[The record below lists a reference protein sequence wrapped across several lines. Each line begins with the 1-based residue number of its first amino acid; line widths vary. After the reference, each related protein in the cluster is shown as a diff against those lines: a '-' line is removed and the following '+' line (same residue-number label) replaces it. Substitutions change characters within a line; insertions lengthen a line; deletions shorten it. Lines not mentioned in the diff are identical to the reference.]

1 MLCVR
6 ALVATFFAACLLAL
20 MIYPVPV
27 SAAEDKPQP
36 QVLFTNV
43 NVFDG
48 KSDKLAEGM
57 SVLVEG
63 NLIKKIAKGDTE
75 VRDDAKVIDGGGR
88 TLMPGLMD
96 AHVHLALVRRPGEIL
111 NDYDWMYVGALS
123 NEQAEEM
130 LMRGFTTV
138 RDIGGPTVGL
148 HRAIEEGYVVGP
160 RLFSSGP
167 YITQTSG
174 HGDFRNYNDLHP
186 GIYGQYSLMEMQGWL
201 IMADGAPEV
210 TRAVREALRYGA
222 KQIKMMAGG
231 GVSSPYDPLHTVQ
244 GGPEEF
250 SAAVKA
256 AEQWGTYVAVHA
268 YTDEAVRQAVEAGV
282 MCIEHGPFLTEDTM
296 KLMAEKGVF
305 LAPTARISL
314 TSPEDVGLDPNSG
327 TAAKLRQVNEGAA
340 NQLKWAKEYGV
351 TLVFSTDQFG
361 APENFKEQSNEFLTL
376 AEVFEPIEVLRM
388 ATSNVAALLDLSGEL
403 HPYREGTLGVIE
415 DGAYADIILVEGD
428 PTRDVT
434 ILSDYE
440 NKIDLIMKDGKI
452 YKNTL

>member
-1 MLCVR
+1 MFRRICICLCVVFVALSAR
-6 ALVATFFAACLLAL
+6 AQDSE
-20 MIYPVPV
+20 P
-27 SAAEDKPQP
+27 S

-43 NVFDG
+43 NIFNGTDG
-48 KSDKLAEGM
+48 ELIGAD
-57 SVLVEG
+57 VLVEG
-63 NLIKKIAKGDTE
+63 NLIKEIGQNLQASGATI
-75 VRDDAKVIDGGGR
+75 VDGGGR

-96 AHVHLALVRRPGEIL
+96 AHVHLALVRRPSEIL
-111 NDYDWMYVGALS
+111 NQYDWMYVGALA

-130 LMRGFTTV
+130 LLRGFTTV

-148 HRAIEEGYVVGP
+148 HRAIEEGQIIGP

-201 IMADGAPEV
+201 IMADGPAEV

-231 GVSSPYDPLHTVQ
+231 GVSSPYDPLHTIQ

-250 SAAVKA
+250 SAAVRA

-282 MCIEHGPFLTEDTM
+282 KSIEHGPFLTQKTM
-296 KLMAEKGVF
+296 KLMAKNDVF

-314 TSPEDVGLDPNSG
+314 TTPEVVGLDPTSS
-327 TAAKLRQVNEGAA
+327 TAEKLRQVNQGAS
-340 NQLKWAKEYGV
+340 NQLKWAKQYGV

-361 APENFKEQSNEFLTL
+361 APENFKIQSDEFLTL

-388 ATSNVAALLDLSGEL
+388 ATSNVAALLELSGEL
-403 HPYREGTLGVIE
+403 HPYREGPLGVIQE
-415 DGAYADIILVEGD
+415 GAYADLLLIDGNPLE
-428 PTRDVT
+428 DVT
-434 ILSDYE
+434 LLADYE
-440 NKIDLIMKDGKI
+440 NNIDLIMKDGKI

>member
-1 MLCVR
+1 MFRRICICLCVVFVALSAR
-6 ALVATFFAACLLAL
+6 AQDSE
-20 MIYPVPV
+20 P
-27 SAAEDKPQP
+27 S
-36 QVLFTNV
+36 QVLFANV
-43 NVFDG
+43 NIFNGTDG
-48 KSDKLAEGM
+48 ELIGAD
-57 SVLVEG
+57 VLVEG
-63 NLIKKIAKGDTE
+63 NLIKEIGQNLQASGATI
-75 VRDDAKVIDGGGR
+75 VDGGGR

-96 AHVHLALVRRPGEIL
+96 AHVHLALVRRPSEIL
-111 NDYDWMYVGALS
+111 NQYDWMYVGALA
-123 NEQAEEM
+123 NEQAEKM
-130 LMRGFTTV
+130 LLRGFTTV

-148 HRAIEEGYVVGP
+148 HRAIEEGQIIGP

-201 IMADGAPEV
+201 IMADGPAEV

-231 GVSSPYDPLHTVQ
+231 GVSSPYDPLHTIQ

-250 SAAVKA
+250 SAAVRA

-282 MCIEHGPFLTEDTM
+282 KSIEHGPFLTQKTM
-296 KLMAEKGVF
+296 KLMAKNDVF

-314 TSPEDVGLDPNSG
+314 TTPEVVGLDPTSS
-327 TAAKLRQVNEGAA
+327 TAEKLRQVNQGAS
-340 NQLKWAKEYGV
+340 NQLKWAKQYGV

-361 APENFKEQSNEFLTL
+361 APENFKIQSDEFLTL

-388 ATSNVAALLDLSGEL
+388 ATSNVAALLELSGEL
-403 HPYREGTLGVIE
+403 HPYREGPLGVIQE
-415 DGAYADIILVEGD
+415 GAYADLLLIDGNPLE
-428 PTRDVT
+428 DVT
-434 ILSDYE
+434 LLADYE
-440 NKIDLIMKDGKI
+440 NNIDLIMKDGKI
-452 YKNTL
+452 YKNAL

>member
-1 MLCVR
+1 MFRRICICLCVVFVALSAR
-6 ALVATFFAACLLAL
+6 AQDSE
-20 MIYPVPV
+20 P
-27 SAAEDKPQP
+27 S

-43 NVFDG
+43 NIFNGTDG
-48 KSDKLAEGM
+48 ELIGAD
-57 SVLVEG
+57 VLVEG
-63 NLIKKIAKGDTE
+63 NLIKEIGQNLQASGATI
-75 VRDDAKVIDGGGR
+75 VDGGGR

-96 AHVHLALVRRPGEIL
+96 AHVHLALVRRPSEIL
-111 NDYDWMYVGALS
+111 NQYDWMYVGALA

-130 LMRGFTTV
+130 LLRGFTTV

-148 HRAIEEGYVVGP
+148 HRAIEEGQIIGP

-201 IMADGAPEV
+201 IMADGPAEV

-231 GVSSPYDPLHTVQ
+231 GVSSPYDPLHTIQ

-250 SAAVKA
+250 SAAVRA

-282 MCIEHGPFLTEDTM
+282 KSIEHGPFLTEKTM
-296 KLMAEKGVF
+296 KLMAKNDVF

-314 TSPEDVGLDPNSG
+314 TTPEVVGLDPTSS
-327 TAAKLRQVNEGAA
+327 TAEKLRQVNQGAS
-340 NQLKWAKEYGV
+340 NQLKWAKQYGV

-361 APENFKEQSNEFLTL
+361 APENFKIQSDEFLTL

-388 ATSNVAALLDLSGEL
+388 ATSNVAALLELSGEL
-403 HPYREGTLGVIE
+403 HPYREGPLGVIQE
-415 DGAYADIILVEGD
+415 GAYADLLLIDGNPLE
-428 PTRDVT
+428 DVT
-434 ILSDYE
+434 LLADYE
-440 NKIDLIMKDGKI
+440 NNIDLIMKDGKI

>member
-1 MLCVR
+1 MP
-6 ALVATFFAACLLAL
+6 AH
-20 MIYPVPV
+20 
-27 SAAEDKPQP
+27 AAEKTPP
-36 QVLFTNV
+36 KVTLFTNV

-48 KSDKLAEGM
+48 KQEKLMMGHD
-57 SVLVEG
+57 VLVEN
-63 NLIKKIAKGDTE
+63 NLIKRIGKGLE
-75 VRDDAKVIDGGGR
+75 ASGQVAVIEGGGR

-111 NDYDWMYVGALS
+111 NDYDWMYVGALA
-123 NEQAEEM
+123 NEQAQEM
-130 LMRGFTTV
+130 LLRGFTTV

-148 HRAIEEGYVVGP
+148 HRAIEEGRIIGP

-174 HGDFRNYNDLHP
+174 HGDFRNYNQLHP

-201 IMADGAPEV
+201 IMADGPAEV
-210 TRAVREALRYGA
+210 TRAVREALRFGA

-231 GVSSPYDPLHTVQ
+231 GVSSPYDPLHTIQ

-250 SAAVKA
+250 GAAVKA

-282 MCIEHGPFLTEDTM
+282 MSIEHGPFLTEDTM

-314 TSPEDVGLDPNSG
+314 TSPEHVGLDPNSL

-376 AEVFEPIEVLRM
+376 AEVFEPVEVLKM
-388 ATSNVAALLDLSGEL
+388 ATSNVAALLELSGEL
-403 HPYREGTLGVIE
+403 HPYRAGPLGVIE
-415 DGAYADIILVEGD
+415 VGAYADILLVDGNPLED
-428 PTRDVT
+428 AT
-434 ILSDYE
+434 LLADYE
-440 NKIDLIMKDGKI
+440 ENIDLIMKDGKI

>member
-1 MLCVR
+1 MFRRICICLCVVFVALSAR
-6 ALVATFFAACLLAL
+6 AQDSE
-20 MIYPVPV
+20 P
-27 SAAEDKPQP
+27 S
-36 QVLFTNV
+36 QVLFTDV
-43 NVFDG
+43 NIFNG
-48 KSDKLAEGM
+48 IEGELIGAD
-57 SVLVEG
+57 VLVEG
-63 NLIKKIAKGDTE
+63 NLIKEISQNLQASGATI
-75 VRDDAKVIDGGGR
+75 VDGGGR

-96 AHVHLALVRRPGEIL
+96 AHVHLALVRRPSEIL
-111 NDYDWMYVGALS
+111 NQYDWMYVGALA

-130 LMRGFTTV
+130 LLRGFTTV

-148 HRAIEEGYVVGP
+148 HRAIEEGQIIGP

-201 IMADGAPEV
+201 IMADGPAEV

-231 GVSSPYDPLHTVQ
+231 GVSSPYDPLHTIQ

-250 SAAVKA
+250 SAAVRA

-282 MCIEHGPFLTEDTM
+282 KSIEHGPFLTQKTM
-296 KLMAEKGVF
+296 KLMAKNDVF

-314 TSPEDVGLDPNSG
+314 TTPEVVGLDPTSS
-327 TAAKLRQVNEGAA
+327 TAEKLRQVNQGAS
-340 NQLKWAKEYGV
+340 NQLKWAKQYGV

-361 APENFKEQSNEFLTL
+361 APENFKIQSDEFLTL

-388 ATSNVAALLDLSGEL
+388 ATSNVAALLELSGEL
-403 HPYREGTLGVIE
+403 HPYREGPLGVIQE
-415 DGAYADIILVEGD
+415 GAYADLLLIDGNPLE
-428 PTRDVT
+428 DVT
-434 ILSDYE
+434 LLADYE
-440 NKIDLIMKDGKI
+440 NNIDLIMKDGKI

>member
-1 MLCVR
+1 MLLQR
-6 ALVATFFAACLLAL
+6 LVLIVLFIAAPSMAQQ
-20 MIYPVPV
+20 
-27 SAAEDKPQP
+27 EDFPI
-36 QVLFTNV
+36 LFTNV

-48 KSDKLAEGM
+48 VNEELIENAN
-57 SVLVEG
+57 VFVVG
-63 NLIKKIAKGDTE
+63 NLIAEVSTE
-75 VRDDAKVIDGGGR
+75 PLAAANARIIDGGGR

-96 AHVHLALVRRPGEIL
+96 AHVHLALVRRPSEIL
-111 NDYDWMYVGALS
+111 NQYDCMYVGALA
-123 NEQAEEM
+123 NEQAEKM
-130 LMRGFTTV
+130 LLRGFTTV

-148 HRAIEEGYVVGP
+148 HRAIEEGQIIGP

-201 IMADGAPEV
+201 IMADGPAEV

-231 GVSSPYDPLHTVQ
+231 GVSSPYDPLHTIQ

-250 SAAVKA
+250 SAAVRA

-282 MCIEHGPFLTEDTM
+282 KSIEHGPFLTQKTM
-296 KLMAEKGVF
+296 KLMAKNDVF

-314 TSPEDVGLDPNSG
+314 TTPEVVGLDPTSS
-327 TAAKLRQVNEGAA
+327 TAEKLRQVNQGAS
-340 NQLKWAKEYGV
+340 NQLKWAKQYGV

-361 APENFKEQSNEFLTL
+361 APENFKIQSDEFLTL

-388 ATSNVAALLDLSGEL
+388 ATSNVAALLELSGEL
-403 HPYREGTLGVIE
+403 HPYREGPLGVIQE
-415 DGAYADIILVEGD
+415 GAYADLLLIDGNPLE
-428 PTRDVT
+428 DVT
-434 ILSDYE
+434 LLADYE
-440 NKIDLIMKDGKI
+440 NNIDLIMKDGVI

>member
-1 MLCVR
+1 MFRRICICLCVVFVALSAR
-6 ALVATFFAACLLAL
+6 AQDSE
-20 MIYPVPV
+20 P
-27 SAAEDKPQP
+27 S
-36 QVLFTNV
+36 QVLFAKV
-43 NVFDG
+43 NIFNGTDG
-48 KSDKLAEGM
+48 ELIGAD
-57 SVLVEG
+57 VLVEG
-63 NLIKKIAKGDTE
+63 NLIKEIGQNLQASGATI
-75 VRDDAKVIDGGGR
+75 VDGGGR

-96 AHVHLALVRRPGEIL
+96 AHVHLALVRRPSEIL
-111 NDYDWMYVGALS
+111 NQYDWMYVGALA

-130 LMRGFTTV
+130 LLRGFTTV

-148 HRAIEEGYVVGP
+148 HRAIEEGQIIGP

-201 IMADGAPEV
+201 IMADGPAEV

-231 GVSSPYDPLHTVQ
+231 GVSSPYDPLHTIQ

-250 SAAVKA
+250 SAAVRA

-282 MCIEHGPFLTEDTM
+282 KSIEHGPFLTQKTM
-296 KLMAEKGVF
+296 KLMAKNDVF

-314 TSPEDVGLDPNSG
+314 TTPEVVGLDPTSS
-327 TAAKLRQVNEGAA
+327 TAEKLRQVNQGAS
-340 NQLKWAKEYGV
+340 NQLKWAKQYGV

-361 APENFKEQSNEFLTL
+361 APENFKIQSDEFLTL

-388 ATSNVAALLDLSGEL
+388 ATSNVAALLELSGEL
-403 HPYREGTLGVIE
+403 HPYREGPLGVIQE
-415 DGAYADIILVEGD
+415 GAYADLLLIDGNPLE
-428 PTRDVT
+428 DVT
-434 ILSDYE
+434 LLADYE
-440 NKIDLIMKDGKI
+440 NNIDLIMKDGKI

>member
-1 MLCVR
+1 MLLQR
-6 ALVATFFAACLLAL
+6 LVLIVLFIAAPSMAQQ
-20 MIYPVPV
+20 
-27 SAAEDKPQP
+27 EDFPI
-36 QVLFTNV
+36 LFTNV

-48 KSDKLAEGM
+48 VNEELIENAN
-57 SVLVEG
+57 VFVVG
-63 NLIKKIAKGDTE
+63 NLIAEVSTEPLAAANAKI
-75 VRDDAKVIDGGGR
+75 IDGGGR

-96 AHVHLALVRRPGEIL
+96 AHVHLALVRRPSEIL
-111 NDYDWMYVGALS
+111 NQYDWMYVGALA
-123 NEQAEEM
+123 NEQAEKM
-130 LMRGFTTV
+130 LLRGFTTV

-148 HRAIEEGYVVGP
+148 HRAIEEGQIIGP

-201 IMADGAPEV
+201 IMADGPAEV

-231 GVSSPYDPLHTVQ
+231 GVSSPYDPLHTIQ

-250 SAAVKA
+250 SAAVRA

-282 MCIEHGPFLTEDTM
+282 KSIEHGPFLTQKTM
-296 KLMAEKGVF
+296 KLMAKNDVF

-314 TSPEDVGLDPNSG
+314 TTPEVVGLDPTSS
-327 TAAKLRQVNEGAA
+327 TAEKLRQVNQGAS
-340 NQLKWAKEYGV
+340 NQLKWAKQYGV

-361 APENFKEQSNEFLTL
+361 APENFKIQSDEFLTL

-388 ATSNVAALLDLSGEL
+388 ATSNVAALLELSGEL
-403 HPYREGTLGVIE
+403 HPYREGPLGVIQE
-415 DGAYADIILVEGD
+415 GAYADLLLIDGNPLE
-428 PTRDVT
+428 DVT
-434 ILSDYE
+434 LLADYE
-440 NKIDLIMKDGKI
+440 NNIDLIMKDGKI

>member
-1 MLCVR
+1 MLLQR
-6 ALVATFFAACLLAL
+6 LVLIVLFIAAPSMAQQ
-20 MIYPVPV
+20 
-27 SAAEDKPQP
+27 EDFPI
-36 QVLFTNV
+36 LFTNV

-48 KSDKLAEGM
+48 VNEELIENAN
-57 SVLVEG
+57 VFVVG
-63 NLIKKIAKGDTE
+63 NLIAEVSTEPLAAANAKI
-75 VRDDAKVIDGGGR
+75 IDGGGR

-96 AHVHLALVRRPGEIL
+96 AHVHLALVRRPSEIL
-111 NDYDWMYVGALS
+111 NQYDWMYVGALA

-130 LMRGFTTV
+130 LLRGFTTV

-148 HRAIEEGYVVGP
+148 HRAIEEGQIIGP

-201 IMADGAPEV
+201 IMADGPAEV

-231 GVSSPYDPLHTVQ
+231 GVSSPYDPLHTIQ

-250 SAAVKA
+250 SAAVRA

-282 MCIEHGPFLTEDTM
+282 KSIEHGPFLTEKTM
-296 KLMAEKGVF
+296 KLMAKNDVF

-314 TSPEDVGLDPNSG
+314 TTPEVVGLDPTSS
-327 TAAKLRQVNEGAA
+327 TAEKLRQVNQGAS
-340 NQLKWAKEYGV
+340 NQLKWAKQYGV

-361 APENFKEQSNEFLTL
+361 APENFKIQSDEFLTL

-388 ATSNVAALLDLSGEL
+388 ATSNVAALLELSGEL
-403 HPYREGTLGVIE
+403 HPYREGPLGVIQE
-415 DGAYADIILVEGD
+415 GAYADLLLIDGNPLE
-428 PTRDVT
+428 DVT
-434 ILSDYE
+434 LLADYE
-440 NKIDLIMKDGKI
+440 NNIDLIMKDGVI